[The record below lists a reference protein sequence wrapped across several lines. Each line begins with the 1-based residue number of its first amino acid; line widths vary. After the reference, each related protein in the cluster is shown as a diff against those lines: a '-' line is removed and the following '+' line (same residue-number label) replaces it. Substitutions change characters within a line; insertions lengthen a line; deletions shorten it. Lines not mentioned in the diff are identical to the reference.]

1 MHKGCNGNVRLIRRL
16 ILVLIMFLALILCGC
31 NKKSDRDISY
41 SEYTKTDAGKPYSDW
56 LKSPTGSA
64 KYLDGDSLLV
74 TIYLEDSSSS
84 WTSDD
89 IYRVEENLSIA
100 CKYLVEQG
108 RKYGK
113 DVNLIYDADNYPDL
127 EYYMTYDSLSYS
139 NLSEDDRR
147 SKLVD
152 AIYDYIRNDIDTK
165 GLLEKYQVN
174 SIGYM
179 VFVDGEAESCNAYS
193 YYTRYEGYYYEE
205 FCIINLRW
213 SGGNNV
219 EPSTYAHELL
229 HLFGAKDLY
238 HTSEITGIYKDFV
251 LYAEEEYENDIML
264 GSFSSGRQYSKKIN
278 SNITDLT
285 AYFLGW
291 TCYIVELENYPSI
304 ETEYPAS
311 FCDTKYPKQ
320 NYIYYSLNEKYDKT
334 NKRYNMLLIIITVIL
349 VLRTIII
356 IYKTR
361 KQEKEYNLQMARVK
375 ELDNNSNISLK
386 DMNKLYMS
394 QSIDEDINIIK
405 DENE

>member
-1 MHKGCNGNVRLIRRL
+1 MI
-16 ILVLIMFLALILCGC
+16 LALTLCGC
-31 NKKSDRDISY
+31 NKESDRDISY
-41 SEYTKTDAGKPYSDW
+41 SEYTKTDAGEPYSDW

-89 IYRVEENLSIA
+89 INRVEENTAIA

-113 DVNLIYDADNYPDL
+113 EVNLIYDVDYYHDL
-127 EYYMTYDSLSYS
+127 EYHMTYDSINYS
-139 NLSEDDRR
+139 NMSEDDRR
-147 SKLVD
+147 SKLVN

-165 GLLEKYQVN
+165 SLMEKYHVN

-193 YYTRYEGYYYEE
+193 YYTMYKGYYYEE

-213 SGGNNV
+213 SSGSDV

-251 LYAEEEYENDIML
+251 LYAEEKYGNDIML
-264 GSFSSGRQYSKKIN
+264 GGFSSGRQYSRSIN
-278 SNITDLT
+278 SDITKLT

-291 TCYIVELENYPSI
+291 QSYISELETYPSI

-311 FCDTKYPKQ
+311 FCDTMYPKQ
-320 NYIYYSLNEKYDKT
+320 NYKYYTLNEKYEKT
-334 NKRYNMLLIIITVIL
+334 NDRYNILLAVITVIL

-361 KQEKEYNLQMARVK
+361 KQEKEFNIQMARVK
-375 ELDNNSNISLK
+375 DSDNDSDISLK
-386 DMNKLYMS
+386 DMNKLYTA
-394 QSIDEDINIIK
+394 QSIDEDIHTIK
-405 DENE
+405 DENQ